1 MGLPIIGFATSTGAL
16 REAYRRM
23 KDRPVP
29 QLSRPVHGGPSG
41 IIQAHSLD
49 PELIDKVFTTLSTLD
64 GSGPLSWPEREVVNT
79 TTSSLNHSTYCTA
92 CHAESLRV
100 ALEGK
105 HPGLP
110 RTLVEAPRAPI
121 EAPPRLRAVAELAKA
136 VTLEPWNLSR
146 THREHAYEANLSDD
160 EILHAIALSACFGH
174 LNRIASVVELPLDYV
189 VEIEPPRPDAA
200 VPAHAPA
207 PIAMTARPALELSR
221 RPATASAIAGWRSY
235 VFDRDAPLG
244 RRQRTVV
251 ARWVA
256 FWLGDGGISAPT
268 DLTVNP
274 LDDALREL
282 AELVTLAPWRIT
294 DESFTRLRDVGFDD
308 QQLFD
313 ACVVASS
320 AGVFSRIT
328 VALAALSRERS

>member
-1 MGLPIIGFATSTGAL
+1 MGLPIIGVATSTGAL

-64 GSGPLSWPEREVVNT
+64 GAGPLSWPEREVVNT
-79 TTSSLNHSTYCTA
+79 ITSSLNHSSYCTA

-100 ALEGK
+100 ALDGK
-105 HPGLP
+105 HPEVP
-110 RTLVEAPRAPI
+110 RALVEDPRAPLD
-121 EAPPRLRAVAELAKA
+121 APPRLRALAELAA
-136 VTLEPWNLSR
+136 VVTLEPWALSR
-146 THREHAYEANLSDD
+146 SHREQAYEGNLCDD

-174 LNRIASVVELPLDYV
+174 LSRIASVVEVPLDYTI
-189 VEIEPPRPDAA
+189 ELEPPRPSEAT
-200 VPAHAPA
+200 PAHPAA
-207 PIAMTARPALELSR
+207 PIAMTARPAIELSR
-221 RPATASAIAGWRSY
+221 RPATAAAIAAWRSY
-235 VFDRDAPLG
+235 MFDRDAPLT
-244 RRQRTVV
+244 RRQRTVI

-256 FWLGDGGISAPT
+256 FWLGDGGISVPT

-282 AELVTLAPWRIT
+282 AEQVTLAPWRIT
-294 DESFTRLRDVGFDD
+294 DQSFTQLRNVGFEDE
-308 QQLFD
+308 QLFD

-320 AGVFSRIT
+320 AGVFSRLT